1 MALPLNI
8 DKLINGSVVEWE
20 RLEFKKGWNPEDI
33 IHAVCAFTNDI
44 NNWGGGYVILGVE
57 ESNGRPILPPSGL
70 NPDQLDKIQKELI
83 GLLHKLNP
91 YYLPVVQPEI
101 YQEKN
106 ILILWIYGGD
116 ERPYKAPI
124 SLGKKGMKAIYIRRG
139 SETCRANHTEE
150 RQLREIAVRIPFD
163 DRINHHADIND
174 LNLANIQAFLK
185 EVKSDLYEESTQIP
199 FTELCNQMKIV
210 RGPTEYLKPVNI
222 GLLMFSDHPEEYF
235 VGAGIDVVIY
245 RDEIGDNFIEKTFF
259 GPIYQQLRDALH
271 YLKTTV
277 IREEVQKV
285 PGQAEALRFYNYPYE
300 AVEEALANAVYHRS
314 YEHQNRIEVNFRLD
328 CIEILSYPGPLPPVD
343 AEALK
348 QKRIVARNYR
358 NRRIGD
364 FLKELDLTEGRST
377 GFPKIYR
384 AMERNGSPEPNFIT
398 DTDRNYFLTIL
409 RNHPL
414 SQVVSQELSQV
425 EEMLSERAIK
435 ILEFCRIARKRKEIL
450 VYIGLSNHPDNYK
463 RHIKPLIESGKLELM
478 IPDKPKHRNQKY
490 RTRGE
495 NV

>member
-20 RLEFKKGWNPEDI
+20 RLEFKKGWNPEEV
-33 IHAVCAFTNDI
+33 IHAICAFANDI
-44 NNWGGGYVILGVE
+44 HNWGGGYVILGVE
-57 ESNGRPILPPSGL
+57 ERNGRPVLPPSGL
-70 NPDQLDKIQKELI
+70 EPNQLDKIQNELI
-83 GLLHKLNP
+83 GLFHKLDP

-101 YQEKN
+101 YQDKH
-106 ILILWIYGGD
+106 ILILWVYGGD
-116 ERPYKAPI
+116 ERPYKAPM
-124 SLGKKGMKAIYIRRG
+124 SLGDRSSKAIYIRRG
-139 SETCRANHTEE
+139 SQTCKANQTEE

-163 DRINHHADIND
+163 DRINHHADVKD

-185 EVKSDLYEESTQIP
+185 EVESDLYEESTQIP
-199 FTELCNQMKIV
+199 FTELCEQMKIV
-210 RGPTEYLKPVNI
+210 QGPTEYLRPVNI

-245 RDEIGDNFIEKTFF
+245 QDEIGDHFTEKTFT
-259 GPIYQQLRDALH
+259 GPIHQQLRDALH

-285 PGQAEALRFYNYPYE
+285 PGQAEVLRFYNYPYE
-300 AVEEALANAVYHRS
+300 AVEEALANAVYHRG
-314 YEHQNRIEVNFRLD
+314 YEHQNRIEVNVRLD

-343 AEALK
+343 AKALK
-348 QKRIVARNYR
+348 KRRIVARNYR

-364 FLKELDLTEGRST
+364 FLKELDLTEGRAT
-377 GFPKIYR
+377 GFPKIYK
-384 AMERNGSPEPNFIT
+384 AMGVNRSPPPEFTT
-398 DTDRNYFLTIL
+398 DSDRNYFLTVL
-409 RNHPL
+409 KKHPL

-425 EEMLSERAIK
+425 EEGLSEQAIK
-435 ILEFCRIARKRKEIL
+435 ILGFCRIARKRQEIL

-463 RHIKPLIESGKLELM
+463 RHIKPLIESGKLELT

-490 RTRGE
+490 RTRKRKI
-495 NV
+495 